1 MQNSSVQKMRDH
13 LTLKGYAPGTC
24 KLYISTL
31 QRLEQYYNRP
41 AERIN
46 TQEVRD
52 YLLYLHNTC
61 RLGNNTMNTIVHA
74 FRFFYNFTGTINDRI
89 LRQDIPRCKSQ
100 VKLPDVLSPQ
110 EVEDLIT
117 CTYNLKHRTILMLA
131 YSTGLRA
138 AELVELKIKDIDSK
152 RMLLHVRKGKGGKAR
167 YVMLSP
173 KLLKTLREY
182 WGFYKPRDWLF
193 PAVNTGPN
201 KPICKAALRAIFS
214 QAKQRVKITKE
225 GGMHSLRHA
234 FATHLLESG
243 ENIFHIQKL
252 LGHARLN
259 TTARYLR
266 MSGKTLTSI
275 KSPLDN
281 LKV

>member
-1 MQNSSVQKMRDH
+1 MQNSSAQKMRDL

-31 QRLEQYYNRP
+31 QKLEQYYNRP
-41 AERIN
+41 AEQIN

-52 YLLYLHNTC
+52 YLLYLHNTR
-61 RLGNNTMNTIVHA
+61 RLGNNTINIIVHA
-74 FRFFYNFTGTINDRI
+74 FRFFYNFHGTVNDRI

-110 EVEDLIT
+110 EVEDIIV

-131 YSTGLRA
+131 YSTGLRV
-138 AELVELKIKDIDSK
+138 AEIVSLKIKDIDSK
-152 RMLLHVRKGKGGKAR
+152 RMLLHVRNGKGGKAR

-182 WGFYKPRDWLF
+182 WEFYKPRDWLF
-193 PAVNTGPN
+193 PAINTGPN
-201 KPICKAALRAIFS
+201 KPICKAALRHIFS
-214 QAKQRVKITKE
+214 QAKKRVKVTKE

-252 LGHARLN
+252 LGHAKLN

-266 MSGKTLTSI
+266 MSAKTLTGI

-281 LKV
+281 LKL